1 MNRNKIKEFLKMLD
15 KTDTKYYKEL
25 EIAIIL
31 FLRSDLDTFDSI
43 SKKQINEIFELTD
56 NYSSLLD
63 IDKEEI
69 DYILEGEEDNE

>member
-1 MNRNKIKEFLKMLD
+1 MNRNKIKEFLEMLD

-56 NYSSLLD
+56 NCSSLLD
-63 IDKEEI
+63 IDAEEI
-69 DYILEGEEDNE
+69 DYILGDGENE